1 MLALLGA
8 REAGEAEWVSL
19 AAVPR
24 VRKGSSRSKEM
35 NDASSKPA
43 FFLLCGHQQAN
54 LKDSRQGESRLGSEA
69 EGLWVVQRNRPTM
82 PLLYALVASTSSPP
96 TILAEHAGKKGNY
109 TDYTTRILGELAGC
123 RGVVFSWSC
132 VADSKLT
139 PLAVIIMS

>member
-1 MLALLGA
+1 MTL
-8 REAGEAEWVSL
+8 RPSQ
-19 AAVPR
+19 PC
-24 VRKGSSRSKEM
+24 
-35 NDASSKPA
+35 
-43 FFLLCGHQQAN
+43 FLLCGHQQAN

-69 EGLWVVQRNRPTM
+69 EGLWVVQRNRSTM

-132 VADSKLT
+132 AADSKLT
-139 PLAVIIMS
+139 PLAVIIMSLYTFAEKVSEATDGKATYTTDDYTFNYLR